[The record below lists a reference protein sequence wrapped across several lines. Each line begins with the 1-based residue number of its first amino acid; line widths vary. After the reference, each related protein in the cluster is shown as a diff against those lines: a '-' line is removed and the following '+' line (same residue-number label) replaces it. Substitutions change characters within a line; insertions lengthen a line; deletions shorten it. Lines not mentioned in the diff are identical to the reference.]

1 MRLERKSCFFKY
13 FSGYGWLRLFSFWIV
28 IIAVG
33 LLSDKDIR
41 ENTFTVLGT
50 IILII
55 GAITFIYYIT
65 HRIYTI
71 YKKYKRGELTRQI
84 IKKKIKDLWLE
95 KWRES
100 KGNKIAIVFIILSFS
115 FMAIMLIWSFTIK
128 DFWTQ

>member
-1 MRLERKSCFFKY
+1 MAGL
-13 FSGYGWLRLFSFWIV
+13 GYLAFWIV

-128 DFWTQ
+128 DFGHNKL